1 MLVSLTTEV
10 RIHTRIHQLSSHSV
24 HTHTTIATMATLT
37 ILKNSICQ
45 FFGFFTIVQEGM
57 SSLLSLFVVVAVV
70 VCAVVVVV
78 VVVVV

>member
-1 MLVSLTTEV
+1 
-10 RIHTRIHQLSSHSV
+10 
-24 HTHTTIATMATLT
+24 MATLT